1 MRRGLAFWTGVLVG
15 AALGYIVAIS
25 LPEERQKHLRETLVQ
40 RGEEVWEKAR
50 TVGPER
56 ARHLVE
62 EAKRRVPETVPLAR
76 REKEEGEAPAQ
87 EET

>member
-1 MRRGLAFWTGVLVG
+1 MRRGLAFCTGMLVG

-50 TVGPER
+50 TVSAER
-56 ARHLVE
+56 ARQLAE
-62 EAKRRVPETVPLAR
+62 EAKRRVPETIPFAR
-76 REKEEGEAPAQ
+76 GQKEEGEAAPQA
-87 EET
+87 EA